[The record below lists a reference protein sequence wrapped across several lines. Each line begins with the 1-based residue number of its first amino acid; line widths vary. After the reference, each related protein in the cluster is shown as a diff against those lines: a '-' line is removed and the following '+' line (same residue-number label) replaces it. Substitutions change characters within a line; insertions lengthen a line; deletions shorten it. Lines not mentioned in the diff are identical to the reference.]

1 MGVPGRD
8 RLQKI
13 GQTSGRT
20 PKIQSSCAVKAIG
33 PIVVCCLELRF
44 DAASAP
50 GEPCG
55 PGSSNFL
62 VRFRQSATSLWFF
75 VRFSKPRN
83 LGIGLS
89 ETLTRFSN
97 DTALTHSGFALDSCC

>member
-13 GQTSGRT
+13 GQTSGCT

-55 PGSSNFL
+55 PGSSYHS
-62 VRFRQSATSLWFF
+62 VG
-75 VRFSKPRN
+75 P
-83 LGIGLS
+83 
-89 ETLTRFSN
+89 N
-97 DTALTHSGFALDSCC
+97 DTISFSIVLPE

>member
-55 PGSSNFL
+55 PGSSI
-62 VRFRQSATSLWFF
+62 QSSLH
-75 VRFSKPRN
+75 
-83 LGIGLS
+83 
-89 ETLTRFSN
+89 TRS
-97 DTALTHSGFALDSCC
+97 DELAIWLHAL

>member
-13 GQTSGRT
+13 GQTSGCT

-55 PGSSNFL
+55 PGSSIL
-62 VRFRQSATSLWFF
+62 FF
-75 VRFSKPRN
+75 ISSEKYI
-83 LGIGLS
+83 GIS
-89 ETLTRFSN
+89 ENAFQNHRKKGKQVCG
-97 DTALTHSGFALDSCC
+97 A

>member
-13 GQTSGRT
+13 GQTSGCT

-55 PGSSNFL
+55 PGSSNL
-62 VRFRQSATSLWFF
+62 VILLTKNELEQRF
-75 VRFSKPRN
+75 
-83 LGIGLS
+83 
-89 ETLTRFSN
+89 
-97 DTALTHSGFALDSCC
+97 

>member
-13 GQTSGRT
+13 GQTSGCT

-55 PGSSNFL
+55 PGSSTLGEGGGGVLKNSSKSSY
-62 VRFRQSATSLWFF
+62 VICERSL
-75 VRFSKPRN
+75 N
-83 LGIGLS
+83 
-89 ETLTRFSN
+89 
-97 DTALTHSGFALDSCC
+97 

>member
-13 GQTSGRT
+13 GQTSGCT

-55 PGSSNFL
+55 PGSSIEFESNESLSNFSQAS
-62 VRFRQSATSLWFF
+62 RIGARKET
-75 VRFSKPRN
+75 FS
-83 LGIGLS
+83 
-89 ETLTRFSN
+89 
-97 DTALTHSGFALDSCC
+97 